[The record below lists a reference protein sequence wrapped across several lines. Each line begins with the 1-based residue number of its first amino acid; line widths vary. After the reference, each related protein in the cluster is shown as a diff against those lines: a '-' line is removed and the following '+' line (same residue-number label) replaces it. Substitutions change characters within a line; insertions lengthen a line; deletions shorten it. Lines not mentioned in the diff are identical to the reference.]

1 MFLLNDLHN
10 SKSKNFQ
17 MRGKKISISIG
28 EEKITTLSSVI
39 PLLTSPVIIVKELHL
54 VKYQNETELLTD
66 DNY

>member
-1 MFLLNDLHN
+1 
-10 SKSKNFQ
+10 